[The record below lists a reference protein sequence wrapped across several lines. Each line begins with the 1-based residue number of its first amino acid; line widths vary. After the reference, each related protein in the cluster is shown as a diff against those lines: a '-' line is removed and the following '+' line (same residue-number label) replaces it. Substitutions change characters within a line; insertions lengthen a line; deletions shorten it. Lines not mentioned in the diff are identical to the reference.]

1 MERKYI
7 YHKTVGLNNYERNYF
22 KKHFGTNLTRLY
34 LFRKSIAK
42 EQKEGFYRGEVG
54 TFRHFMD
61 KGGKLK
67 SIWLSRK
74 KVDAYIREVNG
85 HN

>member
-42 EQKEGFYRGEVG
+42 EESNGYYIG
-54 TFRHFMD
+54 TFKHFMA
-61 KGGKLK
+61 KGGKPK
-67 SIWLSRK
+67 SILLSRK

-85 HN
+85 YN